1 MAEDLLNHV
10 PVARQIRLAGMQ
22 KMIAERLVESLRT
35 TASVTAMAEAPVA
48 ALLARQARWRRAG
61 HELNLTHLLIHALAR
76 CLARHPALNA
86 VIHDGSIHEYAEIN
100 IALAVSLAD
109 GGLQSVVVR
118 RADEKAVPDVAA
130 EVQALTGRARDGK
143 LALADVRGGTFSL
156 SNYGA
161 LKHVVWATPIIAP
174 GQSAVLGAG
183 RIHPSLVT
191 ADGASGHQIVD
202 TLPLSLTYD
211 HRLINGMFAGA
222 FLEDLIMLLDT
233 GGADGE
239 PD

>member
-1 MAEDLLNHV
+1 MAAELLNHV
-10 PVARQIRLAGMQ
+10 PVARRMPLAGMQ
-22 KMIAERLVESLRT
+22 KMIAERLVESQQ
-35 TASVTAMAEAPVA
+35 ANANVTAMAEAPAA

-61 HELNLTHLLIHALAR
+61 HDINLTHLLIHALAR
-76 CLARHPALNA
+76 CLERHPALNA

-109 GGLQSVVVR
+109 GGLHSVIVR
-118 RADEKAVPDVAA
+118 RAHEKPLPDIAA
-130 EVQALTGRARDGK
+130 EVQALTARARDGK
-143 LALADVRGGTFSL
+143 LGLNDVRGGTFSL

-161 LKHVVWATPIIAP
+161 LKHVIWATPIIAP
-174 GQSAVLGAG
+174 GQSAVLGVG
-183 RIHPSLVT
+183 RIHPSLV
-191 ADGASGHQIVD
+191 AAAQAPGHEVVD

-222 FLEDLIMLLDT
+222 FLEDLIALLDS

-239 PD
+239 PA